1 MGVHFRL
8 EDNMLGVCLEC
19 GTMVLNGEEGCV
31 TYSMEVLEELQAA
44 GLPKN
49 VSQKMKEAYM
59 LQHFEYYNINEKQAI
74 ELLAKL
80 MYFIKTNKVKKAVDD
95 DALQAVVDDIFFYLR
110 KTLSSTTFDQI
121 QRTEDKEMQKSLAL
135 QYIQDI
141 VSGYS
146 EYDEVLV
153 KLI

>member
-31 TYSMEVLEELQAA
+31 TYSMEVLEELQTE

-49 VSQKMKEAYM
+49 VGQKMKEAYM
-59 LQHFEYYNINEKQAI
+59 LQHFEYYNISEKEAI

-80 MYFIKTNKVKKAVDD
+80 TYFIQTNKVKKAVDA

-146 EYDEVLV
+146 EYEEVLG